1 MMDPTTAKLAT
12 TACKHR
18 KDGQKFLTAVVE
30 TSQGI
35 DVSVDSEE
43 LAGHVDE
50 HFDGHAEGG
59 KAIVEGFKRVSEHI
73 SDEGENVDDGIL
85 EDSAEAIVGAVE
97 SVANNEIVQNA
108 GEVVT
113 DVVGV
118 VHDALREGVKKG
130 TEVVHGAARAMN
142 KAGGVTSG
150 GIPDIEGVEE
160 RAERYAESMETQAEG
175 LADSAVE
182 AFDRARENAPGV
194 LRAVDPDG
202 TLEEAVEEVAQE
214 VGEAVA
220 EILGGEVAE
229 EALEAAVGSIPV
241 AGALIPSYYLIH
253 GGVKAAAGVTSLTAA
268 GTMALVGGVYGIAA
282 APFDGGAS
290 WGKVANASRRASVW
304 GASMGAEGGLIA
316 AKGAMGFADQVA
328 PGSQLATVPA
338 KVACKM
344 GANSINQM
352 RNSSREVDA
361 RGDDDFEGAVTEEMV
376 QTGKSY
382 EIFSADGTRL
392 VRASNTKSSRCNK
405 FFGYA
410 WGGYGLTFERSY
422 PSPPSAAETQE
433 PSPPSS
439 AESQEDQEEDE
450 GQQEEQEVQQEHQH
464 GQHEEQQERE
474 GPSASSP
481 SSAAV
486 EKKTQEDHEEREE
499 ESSSSFSFSGSPGA
513 YRLHSDMHGGN
524 TLFFLGQCYPAEW
537 VVWDVGGKTDGAWE
551 RLELRWQEGGKKFT
565 ISGHGGQ
572 HVRWKDADGV
582 FRGTRSESKATEF
595 VLKEKISSATGN
607 DASSTNG
614 SSSSSSSSSSS

>member
-1 MMDPTTAKLAT
+1 MDLTTTAKLAT
-12 TACKHR
+12 TAFKNR
-18 KDGQKFLTAVVE
+18 KDGEKFLTAVLE

-35 DVSVDSEE
+35 DVSLDSQE

-59 KAIVEGFKRVSEHI
+59 KAIVEGFKRVSERI
-73 SDEGENVDDGIL
+73 SDDGANVDDGIL

-108 GEVVT
+108 GELVG
-113 DVVGV
+113 DAAGV
-118 VHDALREGVKKG
+118 VHDALREGVKTG
-130 TEVVHGAARAMN
+130 TEAVHGAARAMN
-142 KAGGVTSG
+142 KAGGVTSRG
-150 GIPDIEGVEE
+150 MPHIEGVEE

-175 LADSAVE
+175 LSDSAAE
-182 AFDRARENAPGV
+182 AFDRARENAPDV

-202 TLEEAVEEVAQE
+202 TLEEAVEEVAE
-214 VGEAVA
+214 GVGEAVM
-220 EILGGEVAE
+220 EVLGGEVAE

-253 GGVKAAAGVTSLTAA
+253 GGVKAVAGATSLAAA
-268 GTMALVGGVYGIAA
+268 GTMALVGGVYGLAA

-290 WGKVANASRRASVW
+290 WGKVANASRGASVW

-328 PGSQLATVPA
+328 PGSQLATVPV

-352 RNSSREVDA
+352 RNSSREVNTQGEDN
-361 RGDDDFEGAVTEEMV
+361 FEGVVTEEMV

-382 EIFSADGTRL
+382 EIFSPDGTRL
-392 VRASNTKSSRCNK
+392 VRASNTKSSRSTK
-405 FFGYA
+405 FFG
-410 WGGYGLTFERSY
+410 WGGYALTFESPC
-422 PSPPSAAETQE
+422 PSQPSAAETQE
-433 PSPPSS
+433 
-439 AESQEDQEEDE
+439 DQEEGE
-450 GQQEEQEVQQEHQH
+450 GQEEEQEAQREQH

-474 GPSASSP
+474 EERQGSSASSP
-481 SSAAV
+481 SSAAAA
-486 EKKTQEDHEEREE
+486 EKTQEDS
-499 ESSSSFSFSGSPGA
+499 SSSSFYLSGSPSA

-524 TLFFLGQCYPAEW
+524 TLFFLGKCYPAEW
-537 VVWDVGGKTDGAWE
+537 VVWDVGGKTDGEWE

-572 HVRWKDADGV
+572 HVRWKDDDGF

-607 DASSTNG
+607 DASTNGTSSSG
-614 SSSSSSSSSSS
+614 SSSS